1 MTESRAMSGDTA
13 TRLTTVLADRYR
25 IERELGAGGMATVYL
40 AQDIKHDRKVA
51 IKVLRPELAAV
62 LGAERFLSEI
72 KVTANLQHPNLL
84 PLFDSGEGDGLLY
97 YVMPFIEGETLRAR
111 LDREQ
116 QLPVDETVRLVALI
130 AGALDFA
137 HARGVI
143 HRDLKPENILLQ
155 AGQPVIADFGIALA
169 VSNAGGERVT
179 QTGLSLG
186 TPHYMSP
193 EQAAGDRAVDARSDQ
208 YALAAVTY
216 EMLTG
221 EPPHTGATA
230 QVIIAR
236 LMTETPRSIR
246 SARPAVPTKVDAAA
260 QRALSKAPADRFPTC
275 GDFARA
281 LTADPSALVTSPQSR
296 LRVAIGVL
304 SATAI
309 VASAVA
315 WQRRM
320 PAAGANLSSIAV
332 LPFADGSAA
341 TSDAHLGDGIAE
353 TLISALAKVP
363 ELEVAAR
370 TSAFS
375 FRGRGEDLAE
385 IGRKLNVATVLEG
398 SVQRVG
404 DRIRVT
410 SELVNVGTRRT
421 MWSETFDRAAADI
434 FAVQDDV
441 AREVITALK
450 GRLLAERS
458 AVRTSNAT
466 RDPEAYDL
474 YLRGR
479 FFWNRRNAADL
490 TKSIGLF
497 ESAIARDSTFTLAW
511 VGLADAWVT
520 SAFWSGNAATALP
533 RARVAAERAVALNPQ
548 LGEGLATLA
557 YLLMVQDW
565 NWSASDSVFRLA
577 VERSP
582 RYATGL
588 KWYSDLLTVV
598 ERRDEALAFM
608 NKARDLDPLSP
619 IIYYNL
625 GYAYEDAGR
634 RDDALASFEK
644 ALEIDPTLPAAL
656 DWASREYLERG
667 DTAKYFDA
675 RSRLDAISKIAGARV
690 DVLRRAYASGGREGV
705 WRAQLAE
712 PSTHDFP
719 FDRAVWHAR
728 LGENDAAFRE
738 LERAYATRSIW
749 MPYLSTSFLFKQS
762 FRRDPRFLSL
772 LQRMHLPESATPDQP
787 VAKGRG
793 K

>member
-1 MTESRAMSGDTA
+1 LTDAQ
-13 TRLTTVLADRYR
+13 RLGAALADHYR

-40 AQDIKHDRKVA
+40 AHDLKHDRKVA
-51 IKVLRPELAAV
+51 IKVLKPELAAV

-84 PLFDSGEGDGLLY
+84 PLFDSGEAEGLLY
-97 YVMPFIEGETLRAR
+97 YVMPYIEGETLRTR
-111 LDREQ
+111 LQREQ
-116 QLPVDETVRLVALI
+116 QLPIDDTVRMVLLM

-155 AGQPVIADFGIALA
+155 AGQPIIADFGIALA

-179 QTGLSLG
+179 QTGISLG

-193 EQAAGDRAVDARSDQ
+193 EQAAGDRTVDARSDQ
-208 YALAAVTY
+208 YALAALIY

-230 QVIIAR
+230 QVIVAR
-236 LMTETPRSIR
+236 LMAETPRSIT
-246 SARPAVPTKVDAAA
+246 SARPAVSKGIDAAV

-275 GDFARA
+275 VDFARIVTTHA
-281 LTADPSALVTSPQSR
+281 AVAATQPRSLV
-296 LRVAIGVL
+296 RVAVGGLAAAAVIIAG
-304 SATAI
+304 
-309 VASAVA
+309 VA
-315 WQRRM
+315 WQRRA
-320 PAAGANLSSIAV
+320 PPAGANLSSIAV
-332 LPFADGSAA
+332 LPFVDRSASG
-341 TSDAHLGDGIAE
+341 SDAHVGDGIAE
-353 TLISALAKVP
+353 TLISALANVP

-375 FRGRGEDLAE
+375 FRDKTDDLAE
-385 IGRKLNVATVLEG
+385 IGRKLSVATVLEG
-398 SVQRVG
+398 SVQRAG
-404 DRIRVT
+404 DRIRIT
-410 SELVNVGTRRT
+410 SQLVNVRTGRT
-421 MWSETFDRAAADI
+421 MWAQTFDRATSDI

-441 AREVITALK
+441 AREVITVLK
-450 GRLLAERS
+450 GRLLADRS
-458 AVRTSNAT
+458 PVHTGAT

-479 FFWNRRNAADL
+479 FFWNRRNSADL
-490 TKSIGLF
+490 TKAIGLF
-497 ESAIARDSTFTLAW
+497 ESAIARDSTFVLAW
-511 VGLADAWVT
+511 TGLADAWVT

-588 KWYSDLLTVV
+588 KWHSDLLNVL
-598 ERRDEALAFM
+598 ERRDEALAM
-608 NKARDLDPLSP
+608 LTRARDLDPLSP

-625 GYAYEDAGR
+625 GYTYESAGR
-634 RDDALASFEK
+634 GDEALASFEK
-644 ALEIDPTLPAAL
+644 ALELDPALPAAL
-656 DWASREYLERG
+656 EWASREYLERG

-675 RSRLDAISKIAGARV
+675 RSRLDAVSKIAGARV
-690 DVLRRAYASGGREGV
+690 EVLRHGFATGGREGI
-705 WRAQLAE
+705 WRAQLAA
-712 PSTHDFP
+712 SNMQDQP
-719 FDRAVWHAR
+719 FDRAVWYAR

-738 LERAYATRSIW
+738 LERAYTTRSIW
-749 MPYLSTSFLFKQS
+749 APYLNTSFLFKKS

-772 LQRMHLPESATPDQP
+772 LARMHLPESTTADRPD
-787 VAKGRG
+787 VGRHITR
-793 K
+793 

>member
-1 MTESRAMSGDTA
+1 
-13 TRLTTVLADRYR
+13 
-25 IERELGAGGMATVYL
+25 MATVYL
-40 AQDIKHDRKVA
+40 AHDLKHDRKVA
-51 IKVLRPELAAV
+51 IKVLKPELAAV

-84 PLFDSGEGDGLLY
+84 PLFDSGEAEGLLY
-97 YVMPFIEGETLRAR
+97 YVMPYIEGETLRAR
-111 LDREQ
+111 LQREQ
-116 QLPVDETVRLVALI
+116 QLPIDDTVRLVSLM

-137 HARGVI
+137 HAHGVI
-143 HRDLKPENILLQ
+143 HRDLKPENVLLQ

-169 VSNAGGERVT
+169 VSNAGGARVT

-208 YALAAVTY
+208 YALAALTY

-236 LMTETPRSIR
+236 VMTEAPRSMT
-246 SARPAVPTKVDAAA
+246 SARPAVPKPIDAAA
-260 QRALSKAPADRFPTC
+260 QRALSKTPADRFPTC

-281 LTADPSALVTSPQSR
+281 MTTGAATRTAEPRSWVRLAAGVLTAAAV
-296 LRVAIGVL
+296 VA
-304 SATAI
+304 
-309 VASAVA
+309 AVA
-315 WQRRM
+315 WQRRA
-320 PAAGANLSSIAV
+320 PAAGANLSSVAV
-332 LPFADGSAA
+332 LPFADMSAA
-341 TSDAHLGDGIAE
+341 GSDAHLGDGIAE
-353 TLISALAKVP
+353 TLISALTKVP
-363 ELEVAAR
+363 GLEVAAR

-375 FRGRGEDLAE
+375 FRGKGDELAQ
-385 IGRKLNVATVLEG
+385 IGRKLSVATVLEG

-410 SELVNVGTRRT
+410 SQLVSVGSGHT

-441 AREVITALK
+441 AREVITALR
-450 GRLLAERS
+450 GRLLAERT
-458 AVRTSNAT
+458 AVHTGNAT

-479 FFWNRRNAADL
+479 FFWNRRNTADL
-490 TKSIGLF
+490 TKAIGLF
-497 ESAIARDSTFTLAW
+497 ELAIGRDSTFVLAW

-533 RARVAAERAVALNPQ
+533 RARVAAERAVALDPQ

-565 NWSASDSVFRLA
+565 SWSASDSVFRLA
-577 VERSP
+577 LERSP

-588 KWYSDLLTVV
+588 KWHSDLLNVL
-598 ERRDEALAFM
+598 ERRDEAMALLTR
-608 NKARDLDPLSP
+608 ARDLDPLSP

-625 GYAYEDAGR
+625 GYTYETEGR
-634 RDDALASFEK
+634 GDEALAAFEK
-644 ALEIDPTLPAAL
+644 ALELDPGLPAAL
-656 DWASREYLERG
+656 EWVSREYLERG

-675 RSRLDAISKIAGARV
+675 RSRLDAVSKIAGARV
-690 DVLRRAYASGGREGV
+690 EVLRRAYVIAGREGV
-705 WRAQLAE
+705 WRAQLAAAN
-712 PSTHDFP
+712 TQDQP

-728 LGENDAAFRE
+728 LGESDAAFRE

-749 MPYLSTSFLFKQS
+749 APYLNTSFLFKKS

-772 LQRMHLPESATPDQP
+772 LARMHLPESTTPDRP
-787 VAKGRG
+787 GLEGRG